1 MAYCDETEI
10 RYVASTNR
18 ITESADDDKSGTAD
32 TNVLERAVAAA
43 DQEVYSYLAGRYP
56 TYTPASVTPTTCH
69 AKIRRAAAVL
79 AACDVFKRRLRH
91 PETLRK
97 DELDWLQKV
106 ADGDVSL
113 GTAVASDDAAEGL
126 TDDRLRFYRES
137 GPIRDFGEPEAGDV
151 SSVDDN
157 IFLTAEDV

>member
-18 ITESADDDKSGTAD
+18 ITESADDDKSGSAD
-32 TNVLERAVAAA
+32 TNVIARAVAAA
-43 DQEVYSYLAGRYP
+43 DQEVYSYLAGRFP
-56 TYTPASVTPTTCH
+56 TYTPDSVTPTTCH

-97 DELDWLQKV
+97 DEIDWLTRV
-106 ADGDVSL
+106 ASSELSL
-113 GTAVASDDAAEGL
+113 GTDVGSDDAAEGL

-137 GPIRDFGEPEAGDV
+137 GPIRDFGEPEAGDT
-151 SSVDDN
+151 SSTDDN
-157 IFLTAEDV
+157 DFLVGEP